1 MIFKLRRIKIEQAK
15 KDNSN
20 GDNNDNN
27 NNDDDDIGSD
37 AEDEDD
43 ADTPAENRGT
53 TIARIVTEDTIYNL
67 ADTILENHLN
77 IGASLEVI
85 FDDPAK
91 NAIKE
96 AARKEV
102 KDILDACF
110 VSMSS
115 PDPAEITLNITNSAN
130 NGNENENL
138 GADAVAITTNAATA
152 PASPT
157 KSNGTTEPP
166 VQTKVF
172 EGDDASKERLK
183 KILGKL
189 QRAIFR
195 EMIAKNFGKEFKEH
209 SEYKRYQM
217 KFDKVYNAIT
227 HRDFDF
233 MEILGKGSFG
243 RVIRV
248 RKKTTGRQ
256 YALKVMSKKKILRG
270 AESATQVTIER
281 NVLVMCDCV
290 AIVKPYFA
298 FQTNRALFLA
308 LELLEGGNLLEGM
321 EQCGGKMP
329 VEVVRYL
336 TAQMIIGLIYLHN
349 LGILYR
355 DLKPL
360 NVMLDRRGNAVLTD
374 MGLCVKFREATLP
387 KDVAAISSNGQPS
400 QRRKSLDIVKPT
412 DLKCVG
418 TPGYR
423 APELLDADKTKAGY
437 GPSVDYWALGVTV
450 YYISEGKAPFRQR
463 NPSLLGPQKTPKE
476 LERETH
482 KQEVKYPSDFPPDLV
497 SVITGLLA
505 RDPTQRLGTD
515 TQAIKAHQF
524 FKGISEFYS
533 SSCFMK
539 CLGCHCYCCCFCC
552 YFSIFIFFYFVEFL
566 LSTTNMNEK
575 NK

>member
-15 KDNSN
+15 KDNSDGN
-20 GDNNDNN
+20 SNDDNNDV
-27 NNDDDDIGSD
+27 DDDIGSD

-53 TIARIVTEDTIYNL
+53 TIARIVTEDNIYSL

-77 IGASLEVI
+77 VGASLEVI
-85 FDDPAK
+85 FDDSSK

-96 AARKEV
+96 ATRKEV
-102 KDILDACF
+102 KNILDACF
-110 VSMSS
+110 ISMSS
-115 PDPAEITLNITNSAN
+115 PDPGEITLNITNSAN
-130 NGNENENL
+130 NGNGNENENP
-138 GADAVAITTNAATA
+138 GADAAAAA
-152 PASPT
+152 PASPIKVT
-157 KSNGTTEPP
+157 STPEAP

-172 EGDDASKERLK
+172 EGDDASKEKLK

-195 EMIAKNFGKEFKEH
+195 DMIAKNFGKEFKEH
-209 SEYKRYQM
+209 SEYKRYQL

-248 RKKTTGRQ
+248 KKKTTGRQ

-329 VEVVRYL
+329 VDVVRYL

-387 KDVAAISSNGQPS
+387 KDVAAISSNGQPT
-400 QRRKSLDIVKPT
+400 QRRKSLDIVKST
-412 DLKCVG
+412 DMKCVG

-423 APELLDADKTKAGY
+423 APELLDADKTKSGY

-476 LERETH
+476 LERDTH
-482 KQEVKYPSDFPPDLV
+482 KQEVKYPSDFSPDLV

-515 TQAIKAHQF
+515 TQALKTHQF
-524 FKGISEFYS
+524 FKGISEFMLYLLPLLFCLVVNFILLKSYS
-533 SSCFMK
+533 FLIYLRERNR
-539 CLGCHCYCCCFCC
+539 LG
-552 YFSIFIFFYFVEFL
+552 
-566 LSTTNMNEK
+566 TT
-575 NK
+575 